1 MSVDPLLEY
10 EIAPPAADRDTALPP
25 SASRAVEALSD
36 VVAGFSRAWMWSAL
50 AYQDIRLRYR
60 GSLFGPFW
68 ITLTNLVL
76 LVAMGTIYA
85 ALFKIE
91 TSTYIPFL
99 MTGLLVWQ
107 FLSTIANESCS
118 TFIAAQDVI
127 QQVPLP
133 FSIQAYRTV
142 YRNLLV
148 LAHNAVIIP
157 FGLILFRVPVT
168 WRVLEIVPGLF
179 VLCINGLWISLL
191 LGAVSTRFRD
201 VPPIVANAVQV
212 VFFVTPIFWPIDAV
226 GDLEAAAY
234 AESGICRDRCCARPA
249 PGPSCLGSLLADT
262 ARLHQWLAG
271 PSALAFSSGSES
283 ASPTG
288 SDSGRSADHSNG
300 FHPMPSLH
308 LRHVGVE
315 FPIYQGS
322 SRSLKK
328 ILISGTTKG
337 NLARD
342 ALDRIN
348 VRALSDVSFDVE
360 NGERFRDHRS
370 KRRR

>member
-1 MSVDPLLEY
+1 MSANPSLGY
-10 EIAPPAADRDTALPP
+10 EIAPPAADLEAVLPP
-25 SASRAVEALSD
+25 SSSRAVEALLD
-36 VVAGFSRAWMWSAL
+36 VAAGFNRAWIWSAL

-85 ALFKIE
+85 ALFQME

-157 FGLILFRVPVT
+157 FGLILFQVPVN
-168 WRVLEIVPGLF
+168 WHVLEIVPGLLM
-179 VLCINGLWISLL
+179 LCINGLWISLF
-191 LGAVSTRFRD
+191 LGTVSTRFRD

-212 VFFVTPIFWPIDAV
+212 VFFITPIFWPIDAV
-226 GDLEAAAY
+226 GDWKPVLMLSPVFAA
-234 AESGICRDRCCARPA
+234 ID
-249 PGPSCLGSLLADT
+249 
-262 ARLHQWLAG
+262 
-271 PSALAFSSGSES
+271 
-283 ASPTG
+283 
-288 SDSGRSADHSNG
+288 
-300 FHPMPSLH
+300 
-308 LRHVGVE
+308 V
-315 FPIYQGS
+315 
-322 SRSLKK
+322 
-328 ILISGTTKG
+328 
-337 NLARD
+337 
-342 ALDRIN
+342 
-348 VRALSDVSFDVE
+348 VRAPLLGQAVAAHSWPILLIWTMVGAVVGLGFFI
-360 NGERFRDHRS
+360 RFRERIAYWI
-370 KRRR
+370 